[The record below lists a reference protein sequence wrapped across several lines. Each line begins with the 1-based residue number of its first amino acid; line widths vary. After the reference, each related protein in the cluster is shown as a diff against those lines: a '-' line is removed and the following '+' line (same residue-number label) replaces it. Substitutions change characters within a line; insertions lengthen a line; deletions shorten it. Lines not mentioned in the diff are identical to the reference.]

1 MHELPVTQSILN
13 ISLEEAK
20 KNNAKRI
27 NSINIKIGKLTGL
40 VPESINYYFA
50 IISKDTIANEA
61 NIVIEKLPL
70 MIKCKDCLSEYEID
84 INNFLC
90 KQCKSENIKI
100 IGGKEFYVDSI
111 EIDD

>member
-1 MHELPVTQSILN
+1 MHELSITQSILS

-40 VPESINYYFA
+40 VPESINYYFK
-50 IISKDTIANEA
+50 IISEDTIASEA

-70 MIKCKDCLSEYEID
+70 RVKCKNCLSEYEID
-84 INNFLC
+84 IKDFLC

-111 EIDD
+111 EVDD